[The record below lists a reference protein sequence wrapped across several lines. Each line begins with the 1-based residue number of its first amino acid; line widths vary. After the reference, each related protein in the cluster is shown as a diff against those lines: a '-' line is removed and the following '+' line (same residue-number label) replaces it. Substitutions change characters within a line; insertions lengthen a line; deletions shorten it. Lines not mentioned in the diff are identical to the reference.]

1 MARLSRSI
9 APGWG
14 WIRTEGFPLCRP
26 IGRGRGEA
34 ELWLGIGGNLGDVPR
49 RFQRL
54 LHLLERQSDLR
65 LAESSPIL
73 LNPHFGYLQ
82 QPEFCNAVIRLYTH
96 LSPVRALRRVLEI
109 ERRFGRKRPF
119 RDAPRTLDIDL
130 LFYGDR
136 RIRRRDLTIP
146 HPRWRERLSVTMPL
160 ARMRRLPP
168 GVRRDALQ
176 RRAP

>member
-1 MARLSRSI
+1 MGRLDRSI

-14 WIRTEGFPLCRP
+14 WIRTEGFPLDRP
-26 IGRGRGEA
+26 LRRRRGEQ

-54 LHLLERQSDLR
+54 IHCLDRQPDLR

-73 LNPHFGYLQ
+73 LNPPFGYLE
-82 QPEFCNAVIRLYTH
+82 QPEFCNAVLRLYTR
-96 LSPVRALRRVLEI
+96 LTPRQVLRRMLEI
-109 ERRFGRKRPF
+109 ERRFGRRRLFK
-119 RDAPRTLDIDL
+119 DGPRTLDIDL
-130 LFYGDR
+130 LFYEDR
-136 RIRRRDLTIP
+136 RIRTPELTLP

-168 GVRRDALQ
+168 GIRRDTL
-176 RRAP
+176 RRQGP